1 MLHKLFLTLDASLE
15 ISLALC
21 WECFWPLSLSVSH
34 FVWMGVDFPRI
45 YTFPRG
51 SISSLAVNV
60 STFPVA
66 TGLTQMV
73 RTSSHTCQWYFTSQC
88 WLARERTQSNTYFIT
103 QLTVLKLLCQI
114 SSWIHIY
121 QWVIKLYWAHYCLKC
136 QSWVV
141 LLERWKHLDGYNSIL
156 EPRWTHTWICLR
168 FVLHVCN
175 SR

>member
-1 MLHKLFLTLDASLE
+1 MPHWKLVWLCAENVFDHCPSVYPTLSGWALISPESTHFPGEAYPHLHWTQH
-15 ISLALC
+15 ISLA
-21 WECFWPLSLSVSH
+21 
-34 FVWMGVDFPRI
+34 
-45 YTFPRG
+45 
-51 SISSLAVNV
+51 A
-60 STFPVA
+60 
-66 TGLTQMV
+66 GLTQMV

-121 QWVIKLYWAHYCLKC
+121 QWVIKFYWAHYCLKC

-156 EPRWTHTWICLR
+156 EPRWTHTWIWLR

>member
-1 MLHKLFLTLDASLE
+1 MFLTTVPQCIPLCLNGRWFPQNLHISQGKHILTCTE
-15 ISLALC
+15 RQHISLA
-21 WECFWPLSLSVSH
+21 
-34 FVWMGVDFPRI
+34 
-45 YTFPRG
+45 
-51 SISSLAVNV
+51 A
-60 STFPVA
+60 
-66 TGLTQMV
+66 GLTQMV
-73 RTSSHTCQWYFTSQC
+73 RTSSHACQWYFTSQC

-156 EPRWTHTWICLR
+156 EPRWTYTWICLR